1 MGGGSL
7 LDVGVYQAHAWAAL
21 NPGAL
26 DLQISSLEENIRDS
40 GVDLT
45 TKIAGLL
52 GGVVKVDAIASFE
65 MPEQQHLM
73 ITGDRGSIEFLGNE
87 AFTSWHKESS
97 LRIGDQVE
105 QFAAVDPYQLMVEN
119 FGEHVMGR
127 TSWIMPM
134 EQSLA
139 VMQVVDQ
146 IKAFNS
152 SEGTLE

>member
-1 MGGGSL
+1 
-7 LDVGVYQAHAWAAL
+7 
-21 NPGAL
+21 
-26 DLQISSLEENIRDS
+26 
-40 GVDLT
+40 
-45 TKIAGLL
+45 
-52 GGVVKVDAIASFE
+52 
-65 MPEQQHLM
+65 M
-73 ITGDRGSIEFLGNE
+73 ITSGQIKAARAMLGLTVAEMAKLAGIGFTTMVRLESADGVPAGNVKTLTAVKSAIEKAGIEFLGNQ

-152 SEGTLE
+152 SEGKLE